1 MPTVPVTPGGAS
13 SSRNSGN
20 LGETTKTGGTPPPH
34 TVAGSDPPGNPPAP
48 FEGFDPTLGFP
59 GEGPSPYIPPYVDKL
74 RACREFWNNN
84 PHACRHGASCRY
96 SHDINL
102 ADEQRYRDISKK
114 LTYIL
119 RTRGH

>member
-13 SSRNSGN
+13 SSGNSGN

-34 TVAGSDPPGNPPAP
+34 TVAGSDPPGNPPGGGGGGEGSGPLRTPYPPAP

-74 RACREFWNNN
+74 RACWEFWNNN
-84 PHACRHGASCRY
+84 PHACRHGASC
-96 SHDINL
+96 
-102 ADEQRYRDISKK
+102 
-114 LTYIL
+114 
-119 RTRGH
+119 